1 MSRAMRWFRRSLV
14 ALALLW
20 AVYLLSPYVALYNLA
35 KALEARDVAL
45 IVERVDFPALRLSL
59 ARQIAAA
66 YTKAVAP
73 PKDGKSPTSGLGS
86 GAGAAF
92 IEPLLEPYVSPQAIV
107 ELMRGGWRGLL
118 RQDAAPVEKSAGAEL
133 LEAGSFLTTANLR
146 RLWSLT
152 EWRGFR
158 VFLVRLPQDG
168 TDEPLQLQFRLGRP
182 DLAAVGSGAAA
193 GAEGPPRARSRRTA
207 ERREVVES
215 MIPKSGCRFSE
226 KIMLKQRGR
235 AG

>member
-1 MSRAMRWFRRSLV
+1 MRWFIRSLV

-45 IVERVDFPALRLSL
+45 IEEGVDFPALRLSL

-66 YTKAVAP
+66 YAKAVAP

-118 RQDAAPVEKSAGAEL
+118 SQDGRSEKPAGAEL

-152 EWRGFR
+152 E
-158 VFLVRLPQDG
+158 
-168 TDEPLQLQFRLGRP
+168 
-182 DLAAVGSGAAA
+182 
-193 GAEGPPRARSRRTA
+193 
-207 ERREVVES
+207 
-215 MIPKSGCRFSE
+215 
-226 KIMLKQRGR
+226 
-235 AG
+235 